1 MKVYQFDEMIGE
13 GSYGH
18 VYKATTLKMKRLKSS
33 AAVQSNQVKYNNY
46 LAAQIERLDED
57 RKDSEN
63 IDNDA
68 NDANFEG

>member
-1 MKVYQFDEMIGE
+1 
-13 GSYGH
+13 
-18 VYKATTLKMKRLKSS
+18 MKRLKSS

>member
-1 MKVYQFDEMIGE
+1 MIGE

-18 VYKATTLKMKRLKSS
+18 VYKATTLKMKRS

-46 LAAQIERLDED
+46 LAAQMEKLDED

-63 IDNDA
+63 VDNDV
-68 NDANFEG
+68 NDANFEGE